1 MRTTLAA
8 ALAAGLLVGACGGG
22 QTDTTEAEEALNN
35 GLQPMAPAPGGA
47 GNAAGAAGAG
57 NQSNMAGSSEY
68 FGEGNALE
76 ATPAAGG
83 NGQ

>member
-47 GNAAGAAGAG
+47 DDAANAAAG
-57 NQSNMAGSSEY
+57 NQANMSGSSEY
-68 FGEGNALE
+68 FGEGNALQ
-76 ATPAAGG
+76 ATPGGG